1 MMTINEKMSAVKMAT
16 EEMTTQEM
24 MAEIARLKIEKN
36 ALILAHNYQIGDVQ
50 DVADIVGDSY
60 MLSKYA
66 QTTDKDVIVFCGVH
80 FMAESAKILNPS
92 KKILLPALD
101 AGCPMADMIT
111 GEEIKKFKEANP
123 GVPVVAY
130 VNTSAEVK
138 AYTDICCTSSNA
150 VNVVKSL
157 GAKKILFLPD
167 RNLGHFIAA
176 QIPETEIVLWD
187 GFCITH
193 ERVEEEDVIEM
204 KVKHPGVKLLIHP
217 ECNPLIVKHADF
229 AGSTSQII
237 DFVKNSEDEEFIIG
251 TEAGILHTLGKIAP
265 NKKCHLLSKCLVCQN
280 MKKTTLAHVL
290 DALRYDQHEII
301 VDEEVR
307 LLAEK
312 SLIRMLEVN
321 V

>member
-1 MMTINEKMSAVKMAT
+1 
-16 EEMTTQEM
+16 MTTKEM
-24 MAEIARLKIEKN
+24 MEEIKRLKIEKN

-50 DVADIVGDSY
+50 DVADVVGDSY
-60 MLSKYA
+60 TLAKYA
-66 QTTDKDVIVFCGVH
+66 QTTDKQVIVFCGVH

-92 KKILLPALD
+92 KTVLLPALD

-111 GEEIKKFKEANP
+111 GEELKKFKEANP
-123 GVPVVAY
+123 GIPVVAY
-130 VNTSAEVK
+130 VNTSADVK

-150 VNVVKSL
+150 LNVVKSL
-157 GAKKILFLPD
+157 GVDKVLFVPD
-167 RNLGHFIAA
+167 RNLGNFIAK
-176 QIPETEIVLWD
+176 QIPEVEIIPWD

-193 ERVEEEDVIEM
+193 ERVEEEDVLEM
-204 KVKHPGVKLLIHP
+204 KEKHPGVKLLIHP
-217 ECNPLIVKHADF
+217 ECNPVIVKHADF

-237 DFVKNSEDEEFIIG
+237 DYVVNSNEEEFIIG
-251 TEAGILHTLGKIAP
+251 TEAGILHTIEKMAP

-280 MKKTTLAHVL
+280 MKKTTLTHVYE
-290 DALRYDQHEII
+290 ALKFNQHEII

-307 LLAEK
+307 LRAEQ